1 VIASRL
7 IVRRTWYVL
16 VILALAWSLIALATG
31 GVGWM
36 IGPLRVSSRQPFRPA
51 LLGVIG
57 ALVYAWRFPRAEMDA
72 DGRWLL
78 GWLHRSAFVI
88 APLVIVLGLWA
99 GIHYGSFAAGG
110 SDSYGYLSQAPLW
123 LHGDLHIKQPWVAQM
138 TWPQREWTFTPL
150 GYRPSSPDG
159 TIVPTYSP
167 GLPMLM
173 AVFLGVFGA
182 NGPFYVVPVLGAVA
196 LLGTYL
202 LGVELTRSRAVGA
215 CAALFL
221 LASPTFL
228 AHLMLPMTDAPMAA
242 GWTLAMYFALRDP
255 RPKPLV
261 AGLMTAVMLLMR
273 PNLLLLAAAP
283 VAAWLWPCLRGR
295 SSWRDGAV
303 NVARFAAG
311 VAPAVAV
318 VAAVNTRLYGSP
330 LETGYGGL
338 SGGMYDLGR
347 APQNLRLYFIWLLQS
362 QTAMVAFAAVP
373 LFVRGAVRPDSPRA
387 SVRAG
392 LATLFALM
400 LVSYIFYYI
409 FDAWFYLRFLLPAL
423 PALFVLMAAGI
434 RAACKKLPLPAQ
446 APAALLLVGWAV
458 LFPLTFAQGQS
469 IFKQY
474 DFEQRYVKAA
484 AYVKE
489 LTTPN
494 AMILS
499 VQHSGSVRYYANRI
513 TLRYDFL
520 APDGLDAA
528 IRELIQKGY
537 RPYIV
542 IDDWEEVDFRK
553 RFGALS
559 RVGRLDWRP
568 LVRIPTSPQV
578 RIYDPE
584 GRATP

>member
-1 VIASRL
+1 MIASRV
-7 IVRRTWYVL
+7 IVRRTLYVL

-78 GWLHRSAFVI
+78 GWLRRSALVI

-99 GIHYGSFAAGG
+99 GIYYGSFAAGG

-150 GYRPSSPDG
+150 GYRPTSPDG
-159 TIVPTYSP
+159 TIVPTYPP

-182 NGPFYVVPVLGAVA
+182 NGPFYVVPLLGAVA

-202 LGVELTRSRAVGA
+202 LGTEFTRSRAVGA
-215 CAALFL
+215 CAAMFL
-221 LASPTFL
+221 LASPIFF

-242 GWTLAMYFALRDP
+242 GWTLAMYFALKDP
-255 RPKPLV
+255 RPKPMV
-261 AGLMTAVMLLMR
+261 AGLMTAAMLLMR
-273 PNLLLLAAAP
+273 PNLLLLTAAP

-295 SSWRDGAV
+295 NSWRDGAM

-318 VAAVNTRLYGSP
+318 VAVVNTRLYGGP
-330 LETGYGGL
+330 LQTGYGGL
-338 SGGMYDLGR
+338 SGGMYQLGR
-347 APQNLRLYFIWLLQS
+347 ASQNLRLYFTWLVQS
-362 QTAMVAFAAVP
+362 QTAVVALAAVP
-373 LFVRGAVRPDSPRA
+373 LFVAGAVRPDSPRA
-387 SVRAG
+387 SVRMG
-392 LATLFALM
+392 LAALFALM
-400 LVSYIFYYI
+400 LASYIFYYA
-409 FDAWFYLRFLLPAL
+409 FDSWFYLRFLLPAL
-423 PALFVLMAAGI
+423 PGDVCLDGRRHPRRLQ
-434 RAACKKLPLPAQ
+434 KKLPLAAQ
-446 APAALLLVGWAV
+446 APAAVLLVGWAV
-458 LFPLTFAQGQS
+458 LFPLKFAQDQS

-484 AYVKE
+484 AYVKA
-489 LTTPN
+489 LTPPN

-499 VQHSGSVRYYANRI
+499 GQHSGSVRYYANRI

-528 IRELIQKGY
+528 LRELREKGY
-537 RPYIV
+537 RSYIV
-542 IDDWEEVDFRK
+542 LEDWEEVDFRK
-553 RFGALS
+553 RFGAAS

-568 LVRIPTSPQV
+568 LLTSPV

-584 GRATP
+584 GRATPAKP